1 MNIVEKK
8 NLSSLIHEKI
18 PKRERKLTN
27 EKKKKFDTKAES
39 FKLYRE
45 GKQIE
50 EIAKERGFTTETIE
64 GHLAHYVSTGEISIK
79 DLVSNEKLL
88 LIEPVARIY
97 SGSSLTPIKEKLGDK
112 ITFGEIKLV
121 LAWMD
126 FQKNQ
131 RPI

>member
-1 MNIVEKK
+1 M
-8 NLSSLIHEKI
+8 
-18 PKRERKLTN
+18 
-27 EKKKKFDTKAES
+27 KKKKKINTKAES

-50 EIAKERGFTTETIE
+50 EIAKERGFTTQTIE